1 MSDDDDDEID
11 EETKKELQKLESST
25 QLSKLLEIPIGAK
38 ATIQIAI
45 DRENAKARIKIIQ
58 ADLIIK
64 HGLLHKKKK
73 GEQ

>member
-1 MSDDDDDEID
+1 MSDDDEID

-38 ATIQIAI
+38 AAIQIAI

>member
-1 MSDDDDDEID
+1 MSDNDDDEID

-38 ATIQIAI
+38 AAIQIAI

>member
-1 MSDDDDDEID
+1 MSDDDDDLD

-25 QLSKLLEIPIGAK
+25 QLSKLLEIPFGAK
-38 ATIQIAI
+38 AVIQIAI
-45 DRENAKARIKIIQ
+45 DKENAKARIKIIE
-58 ADLIIK
+58 ANLIIK